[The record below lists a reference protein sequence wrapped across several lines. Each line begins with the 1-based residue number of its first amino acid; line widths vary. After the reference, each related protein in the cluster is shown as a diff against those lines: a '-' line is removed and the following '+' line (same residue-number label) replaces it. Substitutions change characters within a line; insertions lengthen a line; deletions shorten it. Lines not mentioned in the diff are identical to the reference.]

1 MLTGLIRYLGRH
13 HVGLLALT
21 VALSGT
27 AYAASLPRNSVGPT
41 QLKKNAVT
49 STKLKKN
56 AVTSTKVK
64 NLSLRANDFAPGQ
77 LPSGLRGPQGPQG
90 ARGAQGPSGPTSV
103 FIDAVGPGAD
113 QALCPSGEVAVG
125 GGGISGDG
133 FLTQSQPLPF
143 NIDVP
148 PVGWKVGAKKA
159 DGTAAGV
166 TAWVVCAS

>member
-1 MLTGLIRYLGRH
+1 MLTEMVRYLGRH

-49 STKLKKN
+49 SNKLKRN
-56 AVTSTKVK
+56 AVTSTKVRD
-64 NLSLRANDFAPGQ
+64 LSLRANDFAPGQ
-77 LPSGLRGPQGPQG
+77 LPAGPQGP
-90 ARGAQGPSGPTSV
+90 RGAQGPPGPTSV
-103 FIDAVGPGAD
+103 FIDAAGPGAD
-113 QALCPSGEVAVG
+113 QALCQPGEVAVG

-143 NIDVP
+143 NIDVS
-148 PVGWKVGAKKA
+148 PVGWKAGAKKA
-159 DGTAAGV
+159 DGSAAEV